1 MLGYM
6 FHASYSLVV
15 FSGYIPSSG
24 IAGLYGSI
32 IASFKRNFHTILH
45 SGCIN
50 LHFHQLCK
58 RVLFCPHSFQ
68 HLLFVDF
75 FDDGHSDGCE
85 VIPHCSFDLHFSNN
99 DAPYF

>member
-24 IAGLYGSI
+24 IAGPHGRFTPRIL
-32 IASFKRNFHTILH
+32 RNLHTVVH
-45 SGCIN
+45 SGCIR
-50 LHFHQLCK
+50 LHSHQEF
-58 RVLFCPHSFQ
+58 RSVSFSSRPLK

-75 FDDGHSDGCE
+75 FDDGHSDPCE
-85 VIPHCSFDLHFSNN
+85 VTSHCSFDWCFSNN
-99 DAPYF
+99 EQC